1 MKTAEEKAIE
11 YSNSEGIYDEHGETL
26 LHMGYLAGH
35 NEAMRW
41 RDPKI
46 ELPEYYKKVEIKIKR
61 DDVVDYVNASLL
73 AEDDG
78 SLFFG
83 DYNFVIFIKLKDVIG
98 WRPIENKNHFEG
110 RIEEAG
116 CDFCR
121 DEQGYTIGN
130 MYVCDKCGRQ
140 VP

>member
-1 MKTAEEKAIE
+1 MTVEEKAKE
-11 YSNSEGIYDEHGETL
+11 YSNSKGIYNEHGERL
-26 LHMGYLAGH
+26 LYMGYLAGYKD
-35 NEAMRW
+35 ATRW
-41 RDPKI
+41 RDPKE

>member
-1 MKTAEEKAIE
+1 MKNEAEEKAIAFVRE
-11 YSNSEGIYDEHGETL
+11 LQREELTNSNHSGFYIMPQL
-26 LHMGYLAGH
+26 LGVAHKSFMVGYK
-35 NEAMRW
+35 EAMRW

-98 WRPIENKNHFEG
+98 WRPIE
-110 RIEEAG
+110 
-116 CDFCR
+116 
-121 DEQGYTIGN
+121 
-130 MYVCDKCGRQ
+130 
-140 VP
+140 

>member
-1 MKTAEEKAIE
+1 MKEEEKVA
-11 YSNSEGIYDEHGETL
+11 YTK
-26 LHMGYLAGH
+26 GYM
-35 NEAMRW
+35 EAMRW